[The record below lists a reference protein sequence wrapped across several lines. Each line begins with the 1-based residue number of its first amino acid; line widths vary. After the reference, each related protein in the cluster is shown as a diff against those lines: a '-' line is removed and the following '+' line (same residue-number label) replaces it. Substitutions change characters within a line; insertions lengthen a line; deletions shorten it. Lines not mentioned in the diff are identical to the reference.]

1 MAFAFFFQVA
11 VSMRVTTVKWPAFGP
26 LWSNSEVLPFLL
38 NYIKSTRQIKTLKNC
53 VRPFAIY
60 LSLSCSDCLQAL
72 KRACL
77 INCNLSVA
85 FQGISFSSLMYVT
98 KRNMANAVASMTKH
112 LEQVQSSL
120 AVSTTSIPFLAKS
133 LSHFPLLFRMNEHYL
148 YYILDS
154 STTTC
159 THYYCQMDDNIFLS
173 EIDNDTLHAHI

>member
-1 MAFAFFFQVA
+1 
-11 VSMRVTTVKWPAFGP
+11 
-26 LWSNSEVLPFLL
+26 
-38 NYIKSTRQIKTLKNC
+38 
-53 VRPFAIY
+53 
-60 LSLSCSDCLQAL
+60 
-72 KRACL
+72 
-77 INCNLSVA
+77 
-85 FQGISFSSLMYVT
+85 MYVT

-120 AVSTTSIPFLAKS
+120 AVSTTSIPSLAKS

-159 THYYCQMDDNIFLS
+159 THYYCQMDDDIFLS